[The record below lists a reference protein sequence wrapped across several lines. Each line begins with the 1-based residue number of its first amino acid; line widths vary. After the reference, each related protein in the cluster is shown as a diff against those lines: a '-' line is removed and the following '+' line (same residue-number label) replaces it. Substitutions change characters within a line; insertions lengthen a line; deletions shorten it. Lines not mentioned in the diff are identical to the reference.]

1 MRLSLRCNNRL
12 DVALVDPKLLLFA
25 LKFPSALASTSKFLK
40 TRGYFLVDM
49 T

>member
-1 MRLSLRCNNRL
+1 MRLSLRCYNRL
-12 DVALVDPKLLLFA
+12 DVALVDPKLLFA

-40 TRGYFLVDM
+40 TKGCFLVDM